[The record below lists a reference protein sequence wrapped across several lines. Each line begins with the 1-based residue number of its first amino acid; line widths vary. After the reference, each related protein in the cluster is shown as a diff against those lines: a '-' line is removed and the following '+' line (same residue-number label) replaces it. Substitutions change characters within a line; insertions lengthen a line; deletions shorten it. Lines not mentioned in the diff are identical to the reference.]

1 MWGNAPVLEML
12 LVDDDEVI
20 LIDPLCDW
28 ITPAITKVK
37 VLATNTFFIEK
48 KNNQIA
54 SKGNLHNRLP
64 VG

>member
-12 LVDDDEVI
+12 LVDDDEEI

-37 VLATNTFFIEK
+37 VLATNTFFYRK
-48 KNNQIA
+48 QNN
-54 SKGNLHNRLP
+54 
-64 VG
+64 